1 VRGQAMDIKDEKEKE
16 QKFTKENEDTEI
28 KMEQKHEEHKKKKKK
43 DEQLEELTR
52 QLQEKEEVI
61 KTLQE
66 RLLYLQ
72 ADFENFKKL
81 KNKEKQDLLK
91 FGNEVLIKELLPVI
105 DNLERALDHSLKTND
120 YKGIHEGVSL
130 VLNEFLRVLERAGLS
145 RVEAVGKK
153 FDPNLHEAFYQ
164 EERDD
169 VESDIV
175 LSELQKGYMLNGRLI
190 RPAMVTVSKKPDINA
205 QKE

>member
-1 VRGQAMDIKDEKEKE
+1 MDTKDEKEKE
-16 QKFTKENEDTEI
+16 QKITKENEAEESHS
-28 KMEQKHEEHKKKKKK
+28 EQKHEEHKKKKKK

-52 QLQEKEEVI
+52 QLQEKEETI
-61 KTLQE
+61 KSLQE

-105 DNLERALDHSLKTND
+105 DNLERALDHSSKTD
-120 YKGIHEGVSL
+120 DFKSIHEGVNL

-145 RVEAVGKK
+145 KIEAIGKK

-164 EERDD
+164 EERED
-169 VESDIV
+169 VEPDTV
-175 LSELQKGYMLNGRLI
+175 VSELQKGYMLNGRLI
-190 RPAMVTVSKKPDINA
+190 RPAMVTVSKKPDINV

>member
-1 VRGQAMDIKDEKEKE
+1 MDIKDEKEKE
-16 QKFTKENEDTEI
+16 QRFTKENEDTEI
-28 KMEQKHEEHKKKKKK
+28 KTEQKHEEHKKKKKK

-52 QLQEKEEVI
+52 QLQEKEETI
-61 KTLQE
+61 KSLQE

-105 DNLERALDHSLKTND
+105 DNLERALDHSSKTDD
-120 YKGIHEGVSL
+120 YKGIHEGVNL

-169 VESDIV
+169 VEPDIV

-190 RPAMVTVSKKPDINA
+190 RPAMVTVSKKPDINV
-205 QKE
+205 QKEKE